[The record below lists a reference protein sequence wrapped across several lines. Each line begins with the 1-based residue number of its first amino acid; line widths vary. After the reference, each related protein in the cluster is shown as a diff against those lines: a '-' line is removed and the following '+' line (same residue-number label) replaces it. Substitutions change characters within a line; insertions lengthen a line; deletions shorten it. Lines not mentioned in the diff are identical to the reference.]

1 MNQEQQP
8 GVPDSIPALIA
19 LTFKAAPLPAAL
31 CVLEQAVSALL
42 PAVEIAVTARFVD
55 TALIIFGGGDG
66 NILIPLF
73 LLMGIVAC
81 RLLLPG
87 LANFAKTRRNM
98 GLTGTLRPA
107 VAEKRATLEYRHI
120 EDNST
125 WDLIQR
131 VGTNP
136 AEKIAKGFDDS
147 LVIAR
152 IFGQLVSVLA
162 LLAFQVWWAALVVAL
177 FGAPLLWLAFKAGK
191 GNYQAGREAAV
202 SERRADYLYG
212 ILTGRDAVEERA
224 LFGYTGA
231 VNNAWHEKYED
242 GRKIRVKA
250 LGKLMA
256 SLKGSSLI
264 VVFIAALFILALLP
278 PLGSGAISIG
288 MFMGFVTAIF
298 NLTYIMGNELIW
310 FTGQMGK
317 SREYLKDLSA
327 FFALSGQE
335 EALAFP
341 EAPDTAGMEPR
352 TIEFVNVSFRYPG
365 TEKDILKNL
374 SMKLHAG
381 RHYAFVGANG
391 AGKTTITKLL
401 TGLYTNYEGEILIDG
416 VELSPREPRPQELRP
431 QEPRPQELRRLPAAR
446 VKALFSVVYQ
456 DFAKYQVPLKES
468 VGLGAVTA
476 GSVSGAGA
484 DAVSQALEKIG
495 LGELAAELPRGLDT
509 PLGKIRE
516 GGVDISGGQ
525 WQRAAI
531 ARSLVNPAPVHI
543 LDEPTAALDPVA
555 ESAVYE
561 LYGEISRGKT
571 TVFITHRLGA
581 ARLADEILVIDGG
594 RVAEK
599 GSHGELIAK
608 GGLYAAMYESQRGWY
623 A

>member
-1 MNQEQQP
+1 MKRKKQP
-8 GVPDSIPALIA
+8 GVPDSIPALIV
-19 LTFKAAPLPAAL
+19 LTFKAAPLPTAL
-31 CVLEQAVSALL
+31 CVLEQLFSALL
-42 PAVEIAVTARFVD
+42 PSIEIIVTARFVD
-55 TALIIFGGGDG
+55 TALAIFNGQGG

-73 LLMGIVAC
+73 FLMGIVAC

-98 GLTGTLRPA
+98 GLSETFRVS
-107 VAEKRATLEYRHI
+107 VAEKRATLDYRHI
-120 EDNST
+120 EDNGA

-131 VGTNP
+131 VGANP

-152 IFGQLVSVLA
+152 VFGQLVSVLA
-162 LLAFQVWWAALVVAL
+162 LLAFQVWWAALVVAV
-177 FGAPLLWLAFKAGK
+177 FGAPLLWLAFKVGT
-191 GNYQAGREAAV
+191 GNYQADREAAV
-202 SERRADYLYG
+202 SERRADYLYS
-212 ILTGRDAVEERA
+212 ILTGRDTVEERA

-231 VNNAWHEKYED
+231 VNNTWHEKYEA
-242 GRKIRVKA
+242 GRKIRVRA

-264 VVFIAALFILALLP
+264 VVFITTLFVFVLLP
-278 PLGSGAISIG
+278 PLGSGAISTG

-298 NLTYIMGNELIW
+298 NLAYIVGNELMW

-327 FFALSGQE
+327 YFALSGQE

-341 EAPDTAGMEPR
+341 EAPDTYGMEPR

-391 AGKTTITKLL
+391 AGKPTVTKLL
-401 TGLYTNYEGEILIDG
+401 TGLYTNYEGEILVDG
-416 VELSPREPRPQELRP
+416 TELRKF
-431 QEPRPQELRRLPAAR
+431 PAAR

-476 GSVSGAGA
+476 DSVSGAGA
-484 DAVSQALEKIG
+484 NTVSGALEKIG
-495 LGELAAELPRGLDT
+495 LGELAAELPRGPDT

-525 WQRAAI
+525 WQRVAI

-543 LDEPTAALDPVA
+543 LDEPAAALDPVA

-581 ARLADEILVIDGG
+581 ARLADEILVIDEG